1 MCINRRLSYLFGSNQ
16 YQRIISCRIGNVQQ
30 VRPCQAHTS
39 DADTWQCQYDRT
51 SILPVTWENEAL
63 PTVTARTAEGYPQN
77 AAY

>member
-1 MCINRRLSYLFGSNQ
+1 MCIYGRLSYLFGSNQ

-39 DADTWQCQYDRT
+39 DADTWQYQYDRT
-51 SILPVTWENEAL
+51 SILPVTWKNATL
-63 PTVTARTAEGYPQN
+63 SVLATRLSEGYPQN